1 MAIQKQ
7 IIQPREEKNYSTN
20 TLQNVLNIIEK
31 FETHSGAV
39 YEENFYT
46 VLCMHVIVQ
55 LSEIPIQRERAER
68 YIADCQKIFDFFTGL
83 PKCDSTR
90 QQVLQKIYEIISVP
104 EEKSVSDLVTIGLS
118 IFPMN
123 QIHLGVLHML
133 NSAICHQGNQEKG
146 IINAITRLCKWQR
159 FLPNNN
165 LDAWVVHVI
174 ETLKTEKHTDVLH
187 EIIGKNFGEQIIS
200 ILLPVARDRSLNI
213 VKVMLSCEIY
223 TTNVLGEVAER
234 SIKVLEYLKKNNSP
248 VFEIMLHTILDY
260 VNECPREIYMRPE
273 YQEFLK
279 SLNVLSNDEGFTNY
293 NAIHK
298 YPRLSNAHFNNG
310 NRRVGLE
317 NLGNTCYL
325 NSVLQALFMTRRFSL
340 ELLKLDNFDGSR
352 DINAIQHVFALL
364 SFSERNYINI
374 KSAIQ
379 NIRPMDFIPGLQQDS
394 SEFMGSLLD
403 RLHEADKKS
412 QKIEKNGEKMDV
424 QEGFEK
430 STVVDNTDK
439 SSDSTII
446 HKNFGGKISTTCKCS
461 ACNTESIIIDS
472 FRDLALS
479 FPEKEKNEENWD
491 EPETHYNVQQLLDYY
506 FQMEQLTLDG
516 DNQYRCDNCKILCD
530 GSRCTELLEAPKN
543 LILTL
548 KHFRYDPKFHTRSKL
563 LIKHMKHD
571 DNIKVKV
578 KSSSGDCR
586 LIDYQLYAAVVHS
599 GMSLDSG
606 HYYTFAHEKD
616 SWFKFNDSFVSKV
629 DISELHNLDPLN
641 TPYILFYQRISKA
654 SSSPPNPSSN
664 NESID
669 DTLIFEDL
677 PEYLRKYVNDDNIKF
692 HSENRRSSMQP
703 IKTSFNT
710 KSWNNDDDPPPSSCG
725 NNFNDIQANRFI
737 Y

>member
-7 IIQPREEKNYSTN
+7 IIQPYEDKQNYSTHAS
-20 TLQNVLNIIEK
+20 LQDVLNIIEK
-31 FETHSGAV
+31 FQNHNGVV
-39 YEENFYT
+39 YDEKFYS
-46 VLCMHVIVQ
+46 VLCSHIITE
-55 LSEIPIQRERAER
+55 LSKIPIQRERAVP
-68 YIADCQKIFDFFTGL
+68 YMADCQKIFDFFKNL
-83 PKCDSTR
+83 PALDSTR

-104 EEKSVSDLVTIGLS
+104 EEKSVSDLVAIGLS
-118 IFPMN
+118 IFPNN
-123 QIHLGVLHML
+123 QIQYAVHYML
-133 NSAICHQGNQEKG
+133 SNASCHGNQEKG

-159 FLPNNN
+159 YLTNNS
-165 LDAWVVHVI
+165 LDVWIVHVI
-174 ETLKTEKHTDVLH
+174 ESLKNEKHADVLN
-187 EIIGKNFGEQIIS
+187 EIIGKNFVEQIIS
-200 ILLPVARDRSLNI
+200 ILLPVTSERSFKI
-213 VKVMLSCEIY
+213 VKAMLSCEIY
-223 TTNVLGEVAER
+223 TKNVLEKVVER
-234 SIKVLEYLKKNNSP
+234 SINALLYLKKIKNP
-248 VFEIMLHTILDY
+248 IYEEMLQIILDY
-260 VNECPREIYMRPE
+260 MSYCPRDVVMRAE

-279 SLNVLSNDEGFTNY
+279 SLTILSNDEDFTNY

-298 YPRLSNAHFNNG
+298 CPRLSIANG
-310 NRRVGLE
+310 NHRVGLE

-325 NSVLQALFMTRRFSL
+325 NSVLQALFMTHRFSS
-340 ELLKLDNFDGSR
+340 ELLKLDSSDSSR
-352 DINAIQHVFALL
+352 DIKAIQQVFALL

-412 QKIEKNGEKMDV
+412 RKTEKNGEKMDV
-424 QEGFEK
+424 QDECENSK
-430 STVVDNTDK
+430 VLDNTDK
-439 SSDSTII
+439 LSDSTII
-446 HKNFGGKISTTCKCS
+446 HKNFGGKISTTCICS
-461 ACNTESIIIDS
+461 ACNTKSIIIDS

-491 EPETHYNVQQLLDYY
+491 EPETRYNVQQLLDYY

-563 LIKHMKHD
+563 LIKHMNHD
-571 DNIKVKV
+571 EKIKVKV
-578 KSSSGDCR
+578 KLSTGNLR
-586 LIDYQLYAAVVHS
+586 PVDYQLYAAVVHS

-606 HYYTFAHEKD
+606 HYYTFGHDKN
-616 SWFKFNDSFVSKV
+616 SWFKFNDSLVSKV
-629 DISELHNLDPLN
+629 NIQELHELDPLN
-641 TPYILFYQRISKA
+641 TPYILFYQRISTA

-664 NESID
+664 NDLID
-669 DTLIFEDL
+669 ENLSFQDL
-677 PEYLRKYVNDDNIKF
+677 PAYLKKYVIEDNVKF
-692 HSENRRSSMQP
+692 NQENRRSSMQP
-703 IKTSFNT
+703 IKTSFNP
-710 KSWNNDDDPPPSSCG
+710 KPWNNDDDPPPSSCG